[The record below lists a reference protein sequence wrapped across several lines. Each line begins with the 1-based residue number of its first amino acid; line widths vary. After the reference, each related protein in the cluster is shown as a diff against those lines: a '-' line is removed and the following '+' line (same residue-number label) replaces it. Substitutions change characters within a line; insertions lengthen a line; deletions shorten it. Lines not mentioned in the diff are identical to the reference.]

1 MTHCGCQTAGE
12 IVVGFEV
19 KGGFVLRKYRNIE
32 PDAWRKILNLVRWQL
47 DLRVRDFE
55 RAQER
60 GLPQAPGL
68 RLLQDAYGTSRFLH
82 RFLGYGRETTLERRA
97 SRLLRE
103 AGAGQPGGHT
113 GPPLQENPQKSRQ
126 TGR

>member
-1 MTHCGCQTAGE
+1 M
-12 IVVGFEV
+12 
-19 KGGFVLRKYRNIE
+19 RKYRNIE

-97 SRLLRE
+97 SRLLEYRR
-103 AGAGQPGGHT
+103 
-113 GPPLQENPQKSRQ
+113 L
-126 TGR
+126 

>member
-1 MTHCGCQTAGE
+1 M
-12 IVVGFEV
+12 
-19 KGGFVLRKYRNIE
+19 LRKYRNIE

-47 DLRVRDFE
+47 DLRVRDFA

-103 AGAGQPGGHT
+103 AGASQPDGHT
-113 GPPLQENPQKSRQ
+113 SPPLPENPKKPQQ